1 MERILQIKKL
11 LLRSKRTP
19 WILVFLSLAILAGA
33 ILVTTQQTRTS
44 IRAQIAGRDGEVL
57 HAVARM
63 TMPKEAESADL
74 VGSMDDPANQ
84 LAVLLETSR
93 LSLAMGARLFDTD
106 GGFVGSFPG

>member
-19 WILVFLSLAILAGA
+19 WMLVALSLVILAGA
-33 ILVTTQQTRTS
+33 ILLTMQQTRAS

-63 TMPKEAESADL
+63 TMPQDAAAAASI
-74 VGSMDDPANQ
+74 GSMDAPANQ
-84 LAVLLETSR
+84 LAVGER
-93 LSLAMGARLFDTD
+93 RAD
-106 GGFVGSFPG
+106 P